1 MCAKALKHE
10 HVDVFE
16 GRKASV
22 AGAMEGRW
30 GEGLED
36 VGRGEYTQWVI
47 AGNSD
52 FVLKATDRS

>member
-1 MCAKALKHE
+1 M
-10 HVDVFE
+10 FE

-22 AGAMEGRW
+22 AGAMEGRV

-36 VGRGEYTQWVI
+36 VGRGEYTQWVT
-47 AGNSD
+47 AENSD

>member
-1 MCAKALKHE
+1 M
-10 HVDVFE
+10 FE

-36 VGRGEYTQWVI
+36 VGRGEYTQWVT

-52 FVLKATDRS
+52 FVLRATDRS